1 MALNFNNLKNSII
14 SLEKALKIAKY
25 IEIENSDREI
35 FEVVRAGVIQN
46 FEVCY
51 GSALKAMKR
60 WIEENVEEVDGV
72 TRRAFFIKGTE
83 SKLITDIEKWMLFH
97 RARNSTSH
105 VYEEETAE
113 EVYKIAFEFI
123 NSAKELLEKLEVR

>member
-14 SLEKALKIAKY
+14 SLEKSLKIAKV
-25 IEIENSDREI
+25 IEIENSDREM

-51 GSALKAMKR
+51 ESAWKAMKR
-60 WIEENVEEVDGV
+60 WLEENVEEVDGV
-72 TRRAFFIKGTE
+72 TRRALFIKGTE

-123 NSAKELLEKLEVR
+123 SYAKELLEKLEVR

>member
-1 MALNFNNLKNSII
+1 MALNFNNLKNLII
-14 SLEKALKIAKY
+14 SLEKALKIAKS

-46 FEVCY
+46 FKICY
-51 GSALKAMKR
+51 ELSYKAMKR

-72 TRRAFFIKGTE
+72 TRRALFIKGTE
-83 SKLITDIEKWMLFH
+83 NKLITDIEKWMLFH
-97 RARNSTSH
+97 KARSSTSR

-123 NSAKELLEKLEVR
+123 CYAKELLGKLEAR

>member
-46 FEVCY
+46 FKVCY
-51 GSALKAMKR
+51 ESAWKAMKR

-72 TRRAFFIKGTE
+72 TRRALFKKGTE

-123 NSAKELLEKLEVR
+123 SYAKDLLEKLEVR

>member
-14 SLEKALKIAKY
+14 SLEKALKIAKC

-51 GSALKAMKR
+51 ESAWKAMKR

-72 TRRAFFIKGTE
+72 TRRALFIKGTE

-123 NSAKELLEKLEVR
+123 NYAKDLLEKLEVR